1 MTFYK
6 YVCLMIFMCAVQKVR
21 KKTRRGDVRLQ
32 YLLPFRIC
40 LKPLDSAE
48 PFGLELVVMIVK

>member
-1 MTFYK
+1 MYDIYLCVLFRK
-6 YVCLMIFMCAVQKVR
+6 LEKK
-21 KKTRRGDVRLQ
+21 KKTKRGDVRLH